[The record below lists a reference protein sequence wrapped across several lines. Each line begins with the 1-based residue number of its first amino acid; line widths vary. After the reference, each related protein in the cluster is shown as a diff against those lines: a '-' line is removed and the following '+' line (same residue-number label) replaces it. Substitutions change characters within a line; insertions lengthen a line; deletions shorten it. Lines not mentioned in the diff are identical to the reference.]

1 MKRLLV
7 FITLL
12 AVFAGSCSFFD
23 LGQNP
28 AVEIDTQAT
37 IDAIVRKSAEETA
50 AAQPTPTPVL
60 ATQTSTP
67 VMAVSSPTLEATA
80 TATAT
85 ATAVDSS
92 STPESSST
100 PAPSSTSAPNLTT
113 TPVTATSGPGDN
125 PTATKAAPGSLTV
138 TPTLGVLLYGTLPP
152 AVPSAKITVVNK
164 SRAQAYISLQNYPPD
179 GPAAF
184 LEYPVRNQVKV
195 DAPLGYYVYV
205 VWVGGRQITG
215 SFSLH
220 KDDDLTITIFKDKV
234 EITK

>member
-23 LGQNP
+23 FGQTP
-28 AVEIDTQAT
+28 ATDIDTQAT

-50 AAQPTPTPVL
+50 AVQPPPTTVPP
-60 ATQTSTP
+60 TQTSTP
-67 VMAVSSPTLEATA
+67 VVAVSSPTLEATV
-80 TATAT
+80 TATSA
-85 ATAVDSS
+85 ASS

-100 PAPSSTSAPNLTT
+100 PAANLTT

-152 AVPSAKITVVNK
+152 AVPSVKITVVNK
-164 SRAQAYISLQNYPPD
+164 SKAQAYISLQNYPPD
-179 GPAAF
+179 RPAAF

-215 SFSLH
+215 SFTLH